1 MFLSK
6 SVTKFYKLVVYQ
18 TIKKMSAKRSRPGN
32 SSNFTEK
39 DLNHN
44 HMSFPVKYA
53 RQVRGASSPS
63 DVQKPPKFLKP
74 SPDEGNKE
82 LLWKNTVLKP
92 TAHESVSDGMGSFL
106 KHCYYCKKMI
116 DQGEDVFMY
125 RYNLFT
131 VLCCV
136 AKFIWF

>member
-39 DLNHN
+39 DLN